1 MVGLN
6 LSMGHF
12 QLLLMFIPVVLDE
25 GDDSALA
32 FDGIVENLGLFVMV
46 DTVRADNMI
55 AEEKDE
61 LVWVCHLALVADDE
75 FLHGDWRRW

>member
-46 DTVRADNMI
+46 DTVRADHMI
-55 AEEKDE
+55 A
-61 LVWVCHLALVADDE
+61 
-75 FLHGDWRRW
+75 